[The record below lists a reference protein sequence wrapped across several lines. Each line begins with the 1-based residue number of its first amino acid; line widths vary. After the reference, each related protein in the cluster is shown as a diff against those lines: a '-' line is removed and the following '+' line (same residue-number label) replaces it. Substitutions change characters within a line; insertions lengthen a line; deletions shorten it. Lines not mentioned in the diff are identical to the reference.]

1 MNYDDSPPDESN
13 NIEDLNTSNDE
24 ISLVDEEENLTET
37 MLLYGHEYSRNVL
50 IQQIFE
56 TRWTEAIFTCQ
67 INPELARRC
76 LSNYGTPLHCA
87 LSSQQFLSYDPPPAV
102 LVNNLISAYPDA
114 LTMRD
119 FLGDVP
125 LHLVCGQSFS
135 EEIFK
140 TILKHNPQVIYQ
152 HLHTFIM
159 NSNYLQNL

>member
-1 MNYDDSPPDESN
+1 MNNYDDSPPDESN
-13 NIEDLNTSNDE
+13 STEDLNLSDE
-24 ISLVDEEENLTET
+24 GENLTET

-67 INPELARRC
+67 INPELARRH

-87 LSSQQFLSYDPPPAV
+87 LSSQQFLSYDPPPAG
-102 LVNNLISAYPDA
+102 LVNELISAYPDA

-125 LHLVCGQSFS
+125 LHLVCGQSFP
-135 EEIFK
+135 EEIFR
-140 TILKHNPQVIYQ
+140 TILNHNPQVTHQYLNKFDLI
-152 HLHTFIM
+152 
-159 NSNYLQNL
+159 SNK